1 MAETIV
7 KLVLEKITDALVK
20 EALHLYGVRKQ
31 VERVE
36 RELIRI
42 QAFLKD
48 ADRKQIQDEMQ
59 KQWVKEVR
67 DVAYWIED
75 VIDTFLCEVP
85 QKKPGKREAIK
96 RVFGKAKKLPI
107 IHKLGDEMNQ
117 ILARLQEINDM
128 KDRYKINS
136 LGEGTGGGKRL
147 PVRPPVLPD
156 IEDTDVVGLDA
167 DRDKI
172 IKELLDETTPKRSV
186 VSIVGPGGLGKTTL
200 AKKVYNRY

>member
-1 MAETIV
+1 
-7 KLVLEKITDALVK
+7 
-20 EALHLYGVRKQ
+20 
-31 VERVE
+31 VE
-36 RELIRI
+36 RELNRI

-85 QKKPGKREAIK
+85 QKKPGKRETLK
-96 RVFGKAKKLPI
+96 RIFGKTKKLSI

-117 ILARLQEINDM
+117 ILARLQEISDM
-128 KDRYKINS
+128 KVKYGIHN
-136 LGEGTGGGKRL
+136 LGEDNGGGKRL
-147 PVRPPVLPD
+147 PIRPLVLPD
-156 IEDTDVVGLDA
+156 IEDTDVIGLDV
-167 DRDKI
+167 DRDNI
-172 IKELLDETTPKRSV
+172 AKELLDESTPRRSV
-186 VSIVGPGGLGKTTL
+186 VSIVGLGGLGKTTL

>member
-7 KLVLEKITDALVK
+7 NLVLEKITDALVK
-20 EALHLYGVRKQ
+20 EALHLCGVGEQ
-31 VERVE
+31 VEKVE
-36 RELIRI
+36 RELNRI
-42 QAFLKD
+42 QSFLKD
-48 ADRKQIQDEMQ
+48 ADRKQIQEEMQ

-85 QKKPGKREAIK
+85 QKKPGKREAFK
-96 RVFGKAKKLPI
+96 RIFGKAKKLPV
-107 IHKLGDEMNQ
+107 IHKLGDEVKQ
-117 ILARLQEINDM
+117 ILARLQEISDM
-128 KDRYKINS
+128 KVRYGINS
-136 LGEGTGGGKRL
+136 LGEGSGGKRL

-156 IEDTDVVGLDA
+156 IEDTDVIGLDA
-167 DRDKI
+167 DRDNI
-172 IKELLDETTPKRSV
+172 VKELLDENTPRLSV